1 MKVLVTEKI
10 AEEGIEIL
18 KTSAEVDIKCG
29 MSKEELL
36 GVIPD
41 YDAVIVRS
49 ATKIDADV
57 IEKGINLKV
66 VGRAGTGVDNVDVD
80 AATKKGVMVVNTP
93 EGNSN
98 AAAELA
104 IGMIFATCRHIPQA
118 FMSCKNGDFRRSK
131 FKGVELEGKT
141 LGVIGLGRIGS
152 IVASRLKAF
161 NMKVLAFDPYIPEE
175 RCQKLGVQRCETLE
189 ELLKQADIVTLH
201 MPKIEG
207 SLKLIGEEQIGMM
220 KKNAVIINCARGG
233 LIDEEA
239 LYKALKEGQ
248 LAAAGLD
255 VLEEE
260 PNFEAKPGE
269 QDFKSPILELDNV
282 IFTPHLGASTLEAQ
296 YNVGV
301 MVAQQIS
308 AVLEGDIVS
317 AVNLP
322 SLRIKDMKEIRPYI
336 ELAEKMGKIYF
347 QVEKT
352 PVEKIELFYSGEIAQ
367 METKIVTLAFLKG
380 FLEPIISDDEQVN
393 FVNVEMIANSR
404 GIKVV
409 ESKSNTSERFTS
421 LVTANITNKD
431 KALSLSGTVF
441 GNEEIRLVDFFGY
454 HVDFEPTTP
463 YALAI
468 QNIDKPG
475 MIGRLGTILGE
486 ENVNI
491 ASMRLSRNRKGEK
504 AEAFLGIDNE
514 VNENI
519 LGKIRNVDG
528 ILKASLISF

>member
-1 MKVLVTEKI
+1 MRVLISEKI
-10 AEEGIEIL
+10 AEEGIEIIN
-18 KTSAEVDIKCG
+18 KTAQADAKYGLTREQ
-29 MSKEELL
+29 LL
-36 GVIPD
+36 EIIPE
-41 YDAVIVRS
+41 YDAIIVRS
-49 ATKIDADV
+49 ATQVDAEL
-57 IEKGINLKV
+57 IEKGVNLKV
-66 VGRAGTGVDNVDVD
+66 IGRAGTGVDNVDVNT
-80 AATKKGVMVVNTP
+80 ATKKGVMVVNTP

-104 IGMIFATCRHIPQA
+104 IGMIFAACRHIPQA
-118 FMSCKNGDFRRSK
+118 YMSCKNGDFRRSK

-141 LGVIGLGRIGS
+141 LGVVGLGRIGS
-152 IVASRLKAF
+152 IVATRLKAF

-175 RCQKLGVQRCETLE
+175 RCQKLGVQRCEMLD
-189 ELLKQADIVTLH
+189 ELLTLSDIVTLH

-207 SLKLIGEEQIGMM
+207 SLNLIGEKQIEIM
-220 KKNAVIINCARGG
+220 KRDAIIINCARGG
-233 LIDEEA
+233 LIDEKA
-239 LYKALKEGQ
+239 LYNALKEGR
-248 LAAAGLD
+248 LGAAGLD
-255 VLEEE
+255 VLEDE

-269 QDFKSPILELDNV
+269 QEFKNLLLELENV

-308 AVLEGDIVS
+308 AVLQGDIVS

-347 QVEKT
+347 QAEKT

-404 GIKVV
+404 GIKVI

-421 LVTANITNKD
+421 LVTANIINKE
-431 KALSLSGTVF
+431 KVLSLSGTVF
-441 GNEEIRLVDFFGY
+441 GNEEIRLIDFFGY

-463 YALAI
+463 FALAI

-486 ENVNI
+486 ESVNI
-491 ASMRLSRNRKGEK
+491 ASMRLSRNKKGEK

-514 VNENI
+514 VDERI
-519 LGKIRNVDG
+519 LDRIRDVDG
-528 ILKASLISF
+528 ILKASLIRF